1 MVVPVKSQKQ
11 RDEERRRQKLAEMQE
26 QIDEGTLTVRK
37 MTPKERKEN
46 PPRPRRT
53 DRGRR

>member
-1 MVVPVKSQKQ
+1 VKSQKQ

-46 PPRPRRT
+46 PPRPRPT
-53 DRGRR
+53 DRRRR